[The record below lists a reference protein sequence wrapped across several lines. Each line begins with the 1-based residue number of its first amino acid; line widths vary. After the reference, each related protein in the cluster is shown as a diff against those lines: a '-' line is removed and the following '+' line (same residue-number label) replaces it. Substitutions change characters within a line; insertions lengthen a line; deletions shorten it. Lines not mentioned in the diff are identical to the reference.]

1 MLKVRKCEVCVLA
14 ENKKI
19 LISIPENLLRELD
32 NAVKEEETNRSDF
45 IRKSIRFYLI
55 EKRKLEIR
63 NKMKAGYLEMS
74 KINKIPKAVKRSRK
88 SSCRMAIRKP
98 RQKNTS
104 TRAKKRTMPIK
115 PVSSPKTAKI
125 KSVWAS
131 GR

>member
-1 MLKVRKCEVCVLA
+1 MLPYNLYIYCGKIRKLIVCNCEVCILA

-32 NAVKEEETNRSDF
+32 NAVKEEGTNRSDF

-74 KINKIPKAVKRSRK
+74 KINKSITEEYSEGDYEDFLSYETKLLGSE
-88 SSCRMAIRKP
+88 
-98 RQKNTS
+98 
-104 TRAKKRTMPIK
+104 
-115 PVSSPKTAKI
+115 
-125 KSVWAS
+125 
-131 GR
+131 